1 MSQKEYI
8 IYHRGDILRKVNLRM
23 KEQNKYEVIKELVEH
38 GGNKKR
44 AALKLGLSVR
54 QVDRLI
60 NTYKEKG
67 KSGFVHGN
75 RSRKPAKTID
85 KPISDN
91 IILLYRNKY
100 QGFNFKHFHEYL
112 IEVENI
118 NVSYHCVYTTLMNA
132 GITSPKIRKYTK
144 RRLAK
149 EKLQKE
155 KKLENKTEEE
165 IEIILSHEVALED
178 SHPRGE
184 KPKYFGELTEMD
196 GSIHL
201 WFGDKK
207 SCLHLAADKATNT
220 IVGGYFDWQ
229 ETLNG
234 YYNVF
239 KQILVNY
246 GIPNKFKTDNRT
258 VFNYQ
263 SLNPDKRTS
272 DKDVL
277 TQFGYA
283 CKQLGTSIET
293 TSVSQAKGLI
303 ERDNGTFQDRLVNE
317 LRLNNITTIEAANQ
331 YLIEVFIP
339 KFNANFALDYK
350 KFESVY
356 ETSPS
361 AEKINYT
368 LAILTPRKI
377 DNGNA
382 IKYKNEYYQPYE
394 KEQLKCFRP
403 RTECLVI
410 KAFDGE
416 LFVTIDEKIYEL
428 RKLETHQKYSEEFDY
443 AEEPEIKKEKKKYI
457 PPMTHPWKLSAF
469 KEQIEMAHKQRKY
482 A

>member
-38 GGNKKR
+38 GGNKKHT
-44 AALKLGLSVR
+44 ALKLGLSVR

-165 IEIILSHEVALED
+165 IEIIVSHEVALED

-356 ETSPS
+356 DASPS
-361 AEKINYT
+361 EEKINYT
-368 LAILTPRKI
+368 LAVLTPR
-377 DNGNA
+377 
-382 IKYKNEYYQPYE
+382 
-394 KEQLKCFRP
+394 
-403 RTECLVI
+403 
-410 KAFDGE
+410 
-416 LFVTIDEKIYEL
+416 
-428 RKLETHQKYSEEFDY
+428 
-443 AEEPEIKKEKKKYI
+443 
-457 PPMTHPWKLSAF
+457 
-469 KEQIEMAHKQRKY
+469 
-482 A
+482 